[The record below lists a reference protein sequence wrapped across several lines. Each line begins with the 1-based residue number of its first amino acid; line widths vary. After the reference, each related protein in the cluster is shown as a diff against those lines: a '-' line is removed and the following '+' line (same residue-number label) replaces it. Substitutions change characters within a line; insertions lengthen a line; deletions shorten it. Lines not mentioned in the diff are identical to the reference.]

1 MDQFDGIS
9 SCCPSLKGKKKG
21 FHGPLNGD
29 SVIAGF
35 LVGGWFR
42 EQGGERNL
50 FKNATYS
57 HQYVNEQ
64 RAIWS

>member
-9 SCCPSLKGKKKG
+9 SCCCPFLKDGKKKG

-50 FKNATYS
+50 FTYS